1 YAKKIYIVYTRLNE
15 LDNRKALAK

>member
-1 YAKKIYIVYTRLNE
+1 AKKIYIVYTRLNE